1 MEFLMALFVFPL
13 LSFIF
18 GIIGQILIKKIYI
31 VVGITFLGWLVATF
45 TIFNESFLIWVFIY
59 SILSLIG
66 SGIIY
71 FTQRSKNN
79 RA

>member
-1 MEFLMALFVFPL
+1 MALLIFPV
-13 LSFIF
+13 LSFLF

-31 VVGITFLGWLVATF
+31 VFGIAFLGWIIAIF

-71 FTQRSKNN
+71 IAQKSKSN
-79 RA
+79 

>member
-13 LSFIF
+13 LSFLF
-18 GIIGQILIKKIYI
+18 GIIGQILIKKTYI
-31 VVGITFLGWLVATF
+31 VVGITFLVWLIATF

-59 SILSLIG
+59 SVLSLIG

-71 FTQRSKNN
+71 FAQKPRK
-79 RA
+79 